1 MHALARVWAR
11 LEEGLIA
18 FLLAAM
24 TLVTF
29 VYVVLNN
36 LYTLFYDLADLWE
49 GGNETLLAI
58 GDAILSLAQE
68 MTWSNAL
75 TKALFAWL
83 IFLGIAYGV
92 RTAGHLGVDVL
103 VKLASRPVQRVLGV
117 IACLA
122 CLGYAGLLCVASY
135 DWVKTLF
142 IAGIGAEDL
151 DHFGILQAY
160 IAVVVP
166 VGFGLVLLRYLEI
179 LVNLLPIAV
188 SLGLSGALTILLF
201 SPDSVRS
208 LAIKLFETS
217 EHYTLL
223 AIPFFLLS
231 GAFMTTGGVAR
242 RLIDFANACVG
253 HIRGG
258 LAIAAVLACMLFA
271 ALSGSSPATVAAVGS
286 IAIAGMVR
294 SGYPQAFG
302 AGIVCNA
309 GTLGILIPPSI
320 VMVVYAAA
328 TETSVGKLFMAGVV
342 PGLLLGLIYIVARV
356 KKLPAMPRVS
366 LREWIAS
373 ARKALWG
380 LLLMVI
386 ILGGIYSGAFTP
398 TEAAAV
404 AAVYS
409 AFVALFVY
417 KDMRL
422 KECPKVLLESGKL
435 TIMLMFIIANAMLFA
450 HVLTTEQIPQSIA
463 AWVTD
468 LGLSPWMFL
477 LVVNIVLLIAGN
489 FMEPS
494 AIILILAPI
503 FFPIAME
510 LGIDPIHLGII
521 MVVNMEI
528 GLITPPV
535 GLNLFVTSAVTG
547 MPLGATIRAA
557 LPWLMILLVF
567 LIIVTYIPAVSMAL
581 PNWLGMS

>member
-1 MHALARVWAR
+1 MTVLF
-11 LEEGLIA
+11 L
-18 FLLAAM
+18 FLL
-24 TLVTF
+24 
-29 VYVVLNN
+29 
-36 LYTLFYDLADLWE
+36 LF
-49 GGNETLLAI
+49 LLMFI
-58 GDAILSLAQE
+58 G
-68 MTWSNAL
+68 
-75 TKALFAWL
+75 
-83 IFLGIAYGV
+83 V
-92 RTAGHLGVDVL
+92 
-103 VKLASRPVQRVLGV
+103 
-117 IACLA
+117 
-122 CLGYAGLLCVASY
+122 
-135 DWVKTLF
+135 
-142 IAGIGAEDL
+142 
-151 DHFGILQAY
+151 
-160 IAVVVP
+160 
-166 VGFGLVLLRYLEI
+166 
-179 LVNLLPIAV
+179 PIAA
-188 SLGLSGALTILLF
+188 SLGLAGSITIMLF

-258 LAIAAVLACMLFA
+258 LAIGAVLACMLFA

-328 TETSVGKLFMAGVV
+328 TEQSVGKLFMAGVI
-342 PGLLLGLIYIVARV
+342 PGLMLGLVLMIAIYIIARI
-356 KKLPAMPRVS
+356 KKLPALPRAS
-366 LREWIAS
+366 FREWLRA
-373 ARKALWG
+373 AREAFWG

-386 ILGGIYSGAFTP
+386 ILGGIYTGMFTP

-404 AAVYS
+404 AAVY
-409 AFVALFVY
+409 AGFVALFVY
-417 KDMRL
+417 KDLTIR
-422 KECPKVLLESGKL
+422 ECPKVLLESGKL

-450 HVLTTEQIPQSIA
+450 HVLTTEQIPQTIT
-463 AWVTD
+463 AWVVD
-468 LGLSPWMFL
+468 LGLQPWQFL
-477 LVVNIVLLIAGN
+477 LVVNIVLLIAGA

-503 FFPIAME
+503 LFPIAMQ

-547 MPLGATIRAA
+547 MPLTAVIRAA
-557 LPWLMILLVF
+557 MPWLMLLISF
-567 LIIVTYIPAVSMAL
+567 LMVITYIPAVSLAL
-581 PNWLGMS
+581 PNLLGM